1 MKLARWQNC
10 ARWVENCGSRPLM
23 NRYWFQPNPLR
34 APGSHLPVAEGL
46 RISPSSPGPAHHGGY
61 TPLFPHSSPNPGH
74 SPPYTSLTSPLPTSH
89 LCPGPSTI
97 TTAQNKCTRLPPWGP
112 PHSSRPCFH
121 PAARGNLSL
130 FCNTP
135 FVPWKLSPSPGL
147 PVARETWGPWTLS
160 WVGPP
165 QPRHMLFPRVGRLLA
180 HPAASPPDTCPCPD
194 LTSKLTSPARMI
206 PRNLR
211 TQIDYGSDEMKTARP
226 VPILQ
231 WLVPRRGVP
240 LRAGHENHAHSR
252 VSPLPA
258 S

>member
-10 ARWVENCGSRPLM
+10 ARRVENCGSRPLM

-121 PAARGNLSL
+121 PAARGREPVTFLQYSVCSL
-130 FCNTP
+130 ETEPLTRPACCKGDLGALDPLLGRPTAAAAYA
-135 FVPWKLSPSPGL
+135 VPSGGKAP
-147 PVARETWGPWTLS
+147 R
-160 WVGPP
+160 PP
-165 QPRHMLFPRVGRLLA
+165 H
-180 HPAASPPDTCPCPD
+180 C
-194 LTSKLTSPARMI
+194 LTSRHLPMPRSDFKTHLTS
-206 PRNLR
+206 
-211 TQIDYGSDEMKTARP
+211 
-226 VPILQ
+226 
-231 WLVPRRGVP
+231 
-240 LRAGHENHAHSR
+240 ENDSAE
-252 VSPLPA
+252 PEDA
-258 S
+258 D